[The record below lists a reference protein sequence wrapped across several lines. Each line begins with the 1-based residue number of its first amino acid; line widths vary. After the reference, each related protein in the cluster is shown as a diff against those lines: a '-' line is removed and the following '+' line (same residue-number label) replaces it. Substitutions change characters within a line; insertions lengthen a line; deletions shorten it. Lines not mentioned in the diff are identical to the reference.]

1 MAATKHK
8 PQTHVKQRFALKVL
22 HYYVGRDGHAEGRN
36 TDPSDSSGYKSLGMT
51 KYQAEQQKEKI
62 REMILIA
69 ADNIRA
75 GRE

>member
-1 MAATKHK
+1 MATAIKKVQHY
-8 PQTHVKQRFALKVL
+8 VKQRFALKVL
-22 HYYVGRDGHAEGRN
+22 RYFVGDGHPDGRN
-36 TDPSDSSGYKSLGMT
+36 TDPTKTVTGRIGMT
-51 KYQAEQQKEKI
+51 QRQAEQLKAKY